1 MNEFYLLYY
10 FVKNTPISIENQP
23 EGPLVKLQKKF
34 LIKINKNQFF
44 KFQTKYISIS

>member
-23 EGPLVKLQKKF
+23 KGPLVYL
-34 LIKINKNQFF
+34 LRA
-44 KFQTKYISIS
+44 